1 MSIALFVQVDL
12 KPGQRDAFVKRV
24 TEHRQNVLSKENYC
38 QRFDVL
44 IPEDID
50 NAVCLYEV
58 YDDEAGFKAHAE
70 TLHMQEYRND
80 TNDMIV
86 DRKRILSTIVE

>member
-1 MSIALFVQVDL
+1 MSVALFVQIEL
-12 KPGQRDAFVKRV
+12 KPGQRDAFAKRV
-24 TEHRQNVLSKENYC
+24 TEHRQNVLSKESYC

-44 IPEDID
+44 IPHDIE
-50 NAVCLYEV
+50 NTVCLYEV

-70 TLHMQEYRND
+70 TPHMQEYRDD
-80 TNDMIV
+80 TNDMIL